1 MTFDEILKT
10 SLVFAHFFASAVA
23 LAAILRADFFILT
36 RYGSALNAKS
46 CARIHGV
53 KHVVGPALLVLWL
66 TGLSICLHGYLHAPA
81 YLTNQKL
88 WMKVMV
94 VATLTLNGWFLH
106 RHAFRHIRPGVCLA
120 ELAPRTRQGLIA
132 MASLSS
138 GSWLFACFLGIARA
152 LNNKP
157 NLAELAGVYLLML
170 GLVFAAGLAVT
181 RLLDAWGERGFPVSS
196 RWAARLLGVI
206 RPGADGGQESQL
218 RI

>member
-36 RYGSALNAKS
+36 RYGSALTAKS

-53 KHVVGPALLVLWL
+53 KRVVGPALLVLWL
-66 TGLSICLHGYLHAPA
+66 TGLAICFHGYLHAPA

-94 VATLTLNGWFLH
+94 VLTLTLNGWFLH

-120 ELAPRTRQGLIA
+120 ELAPRTRRGLIA
-132 MASLSS
+132 MGSLSS

-157 NLAELAGVYLLML
+157 NLVDLAGVYLLML
-170 GLVFAAGLAVT
+170 GLVFAGGVLVT
-181 RLLDAWGERGFPVSS
+181 HMLDTWGRRGFPVSS
-196 RWAARLLGVI
+196 RWAGRLLGTI
-206 RPGADGGQESQL
+206 RPGVDRGQESELQ
-218 RI
+218 I